1 MLQRMTPRRFAV
13 GLISAFL
20 TGLAAA
26 SRGSVR
32 AEQPAI
38 DRALVERL
46 VRAEEA
52 QARQLEALAR
62 AAASCKR

>member
-1 MLQRMTPRRFAV
+1 MSKTAKGASALIVTFVAGVVSAML
-13 GLISAFL
+13 G
-20 TGLAAA
+20 AA
-26 SRGSVR
+26 R

-52 QARQLEALAR
+52 QVRQLEALTR
-62 AAASCKR
+62 ATERCKR

>member
-1 MLQRMTPRRFAV
+1 MSKTAKGVSTL
-13 GLISAFL
+13 LIAFVAGVMSAMF
-20 TGLAAA
+20 GAA
-26 SRGSVR
+26 R

-52 QARQLEALAR
+52 QVRQLEALTR
-62 AAASCKR
+62 ATERCKR